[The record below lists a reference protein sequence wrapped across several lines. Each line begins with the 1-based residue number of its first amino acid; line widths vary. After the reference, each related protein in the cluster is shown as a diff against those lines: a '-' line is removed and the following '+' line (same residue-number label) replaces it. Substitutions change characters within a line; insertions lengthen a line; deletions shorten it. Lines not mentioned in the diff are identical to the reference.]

1 MLTPA
6 SNYLRVFLLYQTDWT
21 QAPDN
26 SLTVEEKEAWAV
38 YRQGLRDLSSNNE
51 WPIPPG
57 KINMLSPVPEW
68 IDIDTKTLAHL

>member
-21 QAPDN
+21 QIPDN
-26 SLTVEEKEAWAV
+26 GLTTEERDAWAV
-38 YRQGLRDLSSNNE
+38 YRQAIRDLDQNNN
-51 WPIPPG
+51 WPVPPG
-57 KINMLSPVPEW
+57 KINMLSNLPDW